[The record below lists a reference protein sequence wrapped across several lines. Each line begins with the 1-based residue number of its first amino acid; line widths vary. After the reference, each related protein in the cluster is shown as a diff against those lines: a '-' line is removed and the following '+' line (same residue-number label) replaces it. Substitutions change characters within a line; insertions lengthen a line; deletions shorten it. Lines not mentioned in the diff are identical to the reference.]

1 MHCCWRGGA
10 GRKGARRPGGRG
22 RDRGCQRRR
31 TGGRPGG
38 RSCGDARILPQG
50 CTKDSRR
57 AVFNAWHMS
66 AAVVKYVQ
74 CWCSVACNCTGMAVL
89 RHIQAQPGMS
99 TLAWS
104 SHTADHSYHAWPAYC
119 VRLSLRTLLFPVLVQ
134 VRYDYSKKRVVSE
147 PLELTQEFR

>member
-1 MHCCWRGGA
+1 MFTLFILSPATPTRA
-10 GRKGARRPGGRG
+10 TDVSLRPVCLRDRG

-31 TGGRPGG
+31 TGGHPGG

-66 AAVVKYVQ
+66 AAIVKYVQ
-74 CWCSVACNCTGMAVL
+74 CWCSVACSCTGMAVL

-104 SHTADHSYHAWPAYC
+104 SHAADHSYHAWPAYC
-119 VRLSLRTLLFPVLVQ
+119 VRLSLRTLLFLCWCRCGTITPRSVW
-134 VRYDYSKKRVVSE
+134 
-147 PLELTQEFR
+147 